1 MGDLIAFV
9 KDKDN
14 IQWVILGAYI
24 ILVPIIAFVVN
35 LIDPMNDTE
44 TTAGIAIFWPL
55 VIPLIIL
62 FGLFYIIVKIPADWG
77 ESLGF
82 KRKYKHKNKNNSD
95 DISEEEFYDE

>member
-14 IQWVILGAYI
+14 IQWVILGIYI

-44 TTAGIAIFWPL
+44 TTAGIALLWPFMVPML
-55 VIPLIIL
+55 VV
-62 FGLFYIIVKIPADWG
+62 FGLLYIIVKIPADWG

-82 KRKYKHKNKNNSD
+82 KRRYKRRNDSD
-95 DISEEEFYDE
+95 DILEEKSYDE